1 MPRGRDPRREGE
13 QVMGN
18 GFGIGIPGLGMI
30 LVWGLILVV
39 VLLLVRAIGG
49 GFPRAGKSARQV
61 LDERF
66 ARGEID
72 QREYEERRRL
82 LE

>member
-1 MPRGRDPRREGE
+1 PCGEGE
-13 QVMGN
+13 QVMGS
-18 GFGIGIPGLGMI
+18 GFGIGIPGFGMI
-30 LVWGLILVV
+30 LVWGLIIVV
-39 VLLLVRAIGG
+39 VILLVRAIAG
-49 GFPRAGKSARQV
+49 GFPSRGKSARQV

>member
-1 MPRGRDPRREGE
+1 
-13 QVMGN
+13 
-18 GFGIGIPGLGMI
+18 MI
-30 LVWGLILVV
+30 LVWVLIIGLIVV
-39 VLLLVRAIGG
+39 LVRAVAGGSWRSGG
-49 GFPRAGKSARQV
+49 GTSARQI

-72 QREYEERRRL
+72 QREYEEKRHL

>member
-1 MPRGRDPRREGE
+1 M
-13 QVMGN
+13 MGS
-18 GFGIGIPGLGMI
+18 GFGIPGLGMI
-30 LVWGLILVV
+30 LVW
-39 VLLLVRAIGG
+39 VLLIGLAVLIVRAVAGG
-49 GFPRAGKSARQV
+49 SWRSGGGKSARQI

-72 QREYEERRRL
+72 RREYEERRHM

>member
-1 MPRGRDPRREGE
+1 
-13 QVMGN
+13 MGS
-18 GFGIGIPGLGMI
+18 GFGTGFPGLGMI
-30 LVWGLILVV
+30 LVWVLIIGLVV
-39 VLLLVRAIGG
+39 VLVRAIVGG
-49 GFPRAGKSARQV
+49 SSGSGGDKRARQV

-72 QREYEERRRL
+72 QREYEERRHM